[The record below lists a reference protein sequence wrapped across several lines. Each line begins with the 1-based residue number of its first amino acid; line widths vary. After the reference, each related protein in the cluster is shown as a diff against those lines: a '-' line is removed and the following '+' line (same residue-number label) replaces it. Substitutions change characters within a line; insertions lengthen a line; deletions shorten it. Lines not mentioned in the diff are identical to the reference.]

1 MRIFNEFDLSQ
12 FLEAE
17 QLRFLNEI
25 REMDRDEL
33 LKMNETQLVEYISDK
48 YHLDPF
54 VFDFDNV
61 TASDYEEMIPASE
74 HPGDRFFLTEE
85 GGGGH
90 TVVISSL
97 TISLSAEI

>member
-54 VFDFDNV
+54 VFDFD
-61 TASDYEEMIPASE
+61 
-74 HPGDRFFLTEE
+74 
-85 GGGGH
+85 
-90 TVVISSL
+90 
-97 TISLSAEI
+97 